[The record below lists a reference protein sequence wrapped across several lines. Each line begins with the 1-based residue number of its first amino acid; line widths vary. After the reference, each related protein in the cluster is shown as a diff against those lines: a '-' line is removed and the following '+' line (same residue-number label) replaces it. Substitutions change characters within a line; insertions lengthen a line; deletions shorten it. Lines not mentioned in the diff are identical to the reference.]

1 MIIGTPT
8 PPRRRWL
15 VAGTLAAGLAACN
28 STPASTTDAAVD
40 ARADTPADILA
51 DTPPPTDTQPPS
63 DNPPPTDTQPPS
75 DTPAD
80 TPAVTMSSRAVVDCG
95 TVCLRPLDAVP
106 NAAGSAV
113 FFTAFTPTGEAAVF
127 RASVPA
133 AGAPPATPT
142 IVTMGNGLEFPLG
155 ITISNDDA
163 TLYIADQ
170 SADRGTDTD
179 VGAVFSVAATG
190 GTPTQLNVG
199 TELLRP
205 AAITISSDGND
216 LLVSA
221 QRRTDMELT
230 RALFRVPRA
239 GGTTTL
245 LTTNLVDPSGVSQ
258 APSGAIICHD
268 TRRGGARSATAVVV
282 GAAGVTELAGG
293 LVANYPAGLSFAMDS
308 RSALFSGADPA
319 VGDGLLT
326 FAGPDGRPTAP
337 ASLSAGMSAPMGL
350 HRARSADLWAVA
362 DESANG
368 AGQVFFV
375 SAR

>member
-1 MIIGTPT
+1 MIIGN
-8 PPRRRWL
+8 PPPSRWPWL

-28 STPASTTDAAVD
+28 STPASTPSDAAVD
-40 ARADTPADILA
+40 ARTDTPSDTTPPPDVEPPS
-51 DTPPPTDTQPPS
+51 DTPPPTDTPPPS
-63 DNPPPTDTQPPS
+63 DVQPPT
-75 DTPAD
+75 D
-80 TPAVTMSSRAVVDCG
+80 TPAVTMGARAVVDCG
-95 TVCLRPLDAVP
+95 AVCVRPLDAVP
-106 NAAGSAV
+106 NSTGTSV

-127 RASVPA
+127 RATVPA

-142 IVTMGNGLEFPLG
+142 VVTMGNGLEFPLG

-170 SADRGTDTD
+170 SADRGTDPD
-179 VGAVFSVAATG
+179 LGAVFSVPAAG
-190 GTPTQLNVG
+190 GMPSLINVG

-205 AAITISSDGND
+205 AAITISADGND

-230 RALFRVPRA
+230 RALFRVPR
-239 GGTTTL
+239 GGGSATL

-258 APSGAIICHD
+258 APTGAIICHD

-282 GAAGVTELAGG
+282 GATGVTDLAGG
-293 LVANYPAGLSFAMDS
+293 LVANYPAGLSYAMDS

-337 ASLSAGMSAPMGL
+337 ASLSAGMSTPMGL
-350 HRARSADLWAVA
+350 HRARMGDTWAVA

-368 AGQVFFV
+368 AGQVFLV
-375 SAR
+375 SSR